1 MGKSLLH
8 QVSSGDLLHLYEVLT
23 VCLLEECEDPL
34 NVLGGACP
42 GWDLLGY
49 TQLRLPNEL
58 GVEFGLVT
66 AFFLDKA
73 TKMIIE
79 SLILTDFP

>member
-1 MGKSLLH
+1 LHSSGGDGRLHLGFLVLILLLKEIKMGKSLLH

-49 TQLRLPNEL
+49 T
-58 GVEFGLVT
+58 
-66 AFFLDKA
+66 
-73 TKMIIE
+73 
-79 SLILTDFP
+79 